1 MDLISQ
7 MIHTEPTYRISISE
21 IISHPWMQG
30 PTASAEEALEEH
42 KSRMDA
48 IQAQQQAQQNQA

>member
-1 MDLISQ
+1 

-48 IQAQQQAQQNQA
+48 IQA